1 MLGEIYLYHLFLFC
15 FGLFKKNKWSL
26 RKLRCVDAG
35 VGERGVKKL
44 SRGEKMRQIVSAYKQ
59 VWNLSIRLQLD
70 EVTSAMDRKC

>member
-15 FGLFKKNKWSL
+15 LKNKWSL

-44 SRGEKMRQIVSAYKQ
+44 SRGEEMRQIVSARKQ
-59 VWNLSIRLQLD
+59 VWNLSTRLQLD
-70 EVTSAMDRKC
+70 EVTSAMDGKC